1 MGNNLGQRD
10 DRCSGGGG
18 VSGLGLIV
26 MGNNLGQRD
35 QFRCSEGDGS
45 TVNCHG

>member
-1 MGNNLGQRD
+1 MTAVL
-10 DRCSGGGG
+10 GGGG
-18 VSGLGLIV
+18 GSGLGLIV